1 MSNAASLSAWRLYV
15 IVDKAAAKAR
25 DLAWIADRAIRGGA
39 DVIQLRDKAASA
51 QALIEEAKRC
61 VQLTKAAGVPLIIN
75 DRVDVA
81 VAVGAD
87 GVHLGQDDL
96 PVSVARQILGP
107 GRIIG
112 ASTHSLKQALEAD
125 RAGVDY
131 LAVGPIYPTP
141 TKPEASSVGASLIS
155 QVKAQVQRPLVTIG
169 GIDQTTLP
177 EVLAA
182 GATCVAVVRA
192 VCGAEHPEA
201 AARAL
206 KDTLTRALHVSTSP
220 T

>member
-1 MSNAASLSAWRLYV
+1 MSNATSCSAWRLYV

-25 DLAWIADRAIRGGA
+25 DLAWITDRAIRGGA
-39 DVIQLRDKAASA
+39 DALQLRDKAASA
-51 QALIEEAKRC
+51 HTLIEEAKRC
-61 VQLTKAAGVPLIIN
+61 LQVTKAAGVPLIIN

-87 GVHLGQDDL
+87 GVHIGQDDL

-112 ASTHSLKQALEAD
+112 TSTHSLKQALEAD

-141 TKPEASSVGASLIS
+141 TKPDSSSVGASLIS
-155 QVKAQVQRPLVTIG
+155 QVKAQVQRPIVTIG
-169 GIDQTTLP
+169 GIDQTTLS

-192 VCGAEHPEA
+192 VCAAEDPEA

-206 KDTLTRALHVSTSP
+206 KDMMTQSCGRL
-220 T
+220 

>member
-1 MSNAASLSAWRLYV
+1 MSSAASLSAWRLYV
-15 IVDKAAAKAR
+15 IADNAAAKGR
-25 DLAWIADRAIRGGA
+25 DLAWIAEQAIRGGA

-51 QALIEEAKRC
+51 QRLIEEATR
-61 VQLTKAAGVPLIIN
+61 LLRITKAAGIPLIIN

-107 GRIIG
+107 GRIVG
-112 ASTHSLKQALEAD
+112 KSTHSLVQALEAD

-131 LAVGPIYPTP
+131 VAVGPIYPTP
-141 TKPEASSVGASLIS
+141 TKPDTSHVGVAL
-155 QVKAQVQRPLVTIG
+155 VDHVAARVRRPIVVIG
-169 GIDQTTLP
+169 GINQATLP

-192 VCGAEHPEA
+192 VCAAENPEA
-201 AARAL
+201 AARSL
-206 KDTLTRALHVSTSP
+206 KDMMAQISEQRLS
-220 T
+220 